1 MKIKIRAGIVGLAS
15 LGLLIFSGPLKAA
28 GTSEIN
34 YRSDGKATAKAC
46 LGFLASGQ
54 ATNAL
59 TKSGFEIKRSTKKMT
74 LFKKVEQNGLL
85 PTYFHFAVAK
95 KSGDQDYRRCTF
107 HLSLPKRLAVERSS
121 PEFKE
126 VLNALRTELKTNGY
140 KKSIRKNAVGK
151 ETEIWTGP
159 HGSYKFQIASGLGT
173 VSMDVCQP
181 SETARQLSRLDC
193 FALIDLRRQTSA
205 ERQTQSVLS
214 PLGRP

>member
-1 MKIKIRAGIVGLAS
+1 MKLKTRAGIVGLAS
-15 LGLLIFSGPLKAA
+15 LSLVFLCGPIYASGS
-28 GTSEIN
+28 TDIN

-74 LFKKVEQNGLL
+74 LFRKVEQSGLL
-85 PTYFHFAVAK
+85 PTYFLFAVAK

-107 HLSLPKRLAVERSS
+107 HLSLPKRLSVERSS
-121 PEFKE
+121 PEFNE

-159 HGSYKFQIASGLGT
+159 HGSYKFQIVSGLGT
-173 VSMDVCQP
+173 VGMDVVP
-181 SETARQLSRLDC
+181 AK
-193 FALIDLRRQTSA
+193 
-205 ERQTQSVLS
+205 
-214 PLGRP
+214 